1 MKSALQLSSIGSR
14 FGLAVGVLLLGLV
27 VVTATGVIGLQQV
40 ESRITELVSVGNVKS
55 DAASR
60 MRLAIVARVDAVRN
74 IALTSDINAMQADQK
89 RIDEMVKLYADSRA
103 QLLAL
108 DASESEK
115 AALSKADAAEVAA
128 APILKL
134 AQGLARTMQPEM
146 AAEALSGK
154 LAPVQRQWMAALD
167 ELSSLAEAGRAEVLT
182 TVQASRRHTLTGMLI
197 AGALA
202 LLSGVL
208 LSTWIVRG
216 ITRRLRDAVA
226 ATRRI
231 AEGDL
236 TVGVAGAGSRD
247 EVGQVLSALDDMQ
260 HKLHT
265 TFADVRSAVLTI
277 EHASAEIASGT
288 NDLSRRTEQSAAS
301 LQQTASSMEQLTGSA
316 RSASDNAAVARQL
329 AGSATGVAQRGGSV
343 VQQVVSTMDDIQA
356 SSRKISDIIG
366 TIDGI
371 AFQTNILALNAAVEA
386 ARAGEQGRGFAV
398 VASEV
403 RSLAQRSG
411 RSGARDQDAD
421 RRQRRARRER
431 HAAGRR
437 RRQHDAGDRRQ
448 RAPRQRHDRR
458 DRARR
463 AGADLRHRTGQRRRD
478 PARPHDPAERRARR
492 RIGGSRRKHARTG
505 CAPGPGGGR
514 LQAARSGLTAGSTG
528 VVSRQRRRTRCR

>member
-403 RSLAQRSG
+403 RSLAQRSAAAAREIKTLIG
-411 RSGARDQDAD
+411 ASVERVESGTRLV
-421 RRQRRARRER
+421 
-431 HAAGRR
+431 G
-437 RRQHDAGDRRQ
+437 DAGSTMQEIVDSVRRVNDMIGEI
-448 RAPRQRHDRR
+448 AH
-458 DRARR
+458 
-463 AGADLRHRTGQRRRD
+463 GAQEQTSGIGQVNGAVTQLD
-478 PARPHDPAERRARR
+478 HMTQQNAALVEESAAAAESMRE
-492 RIGGSRRKHARTG
+492 
-505 CAPGPGGGR
+505 
-514 LQAARSGLTAGSTG
+514 QAARLAQAVGAFRLREAG
-528 VVSRQRRRTRCR
+528 